1 MRAWRLARL
10 WGIAIQIDPSWLF
23 IFGLLTWQ
31 LATLQ
36 LPQWHPDWPLWST
49 WGLAIVTSLLF
60 FASVLLHEL
69 AHSFAALRLGIPV
82 QSVTLF
88 LFGGVARITKE
99 PDRPGVEFLV
109 AIVGPLTS
117 FLLGVGFWL
126 LWVLSGIFRWPFST
140 ELEILAFNNLLLAGF
155 NLLPGFPLDGGRLL
169 RAALWFLGGNILT
182 ATRIATLLGQGL
194 AALFAVGGLVQT
206 VRLQDPSWFWFVLV
220 GWFLGVAATASYR
233 QLRIREA
240 LRSVPVATLMQPGY
254 PLLPS
259 SLALSQAVP
268 ALQGAPDK
276 ALLVVD
282 FGRVVG
288 LLRYSEVQRLPAT
301 AWPTTTVGQV
311 MTPAARLT
319 AVAPQSAAS
328 QLPFGEQE
336 DIPVLVIDAG
346 RLVGLVGPSAV
357 RQFIKARRLG

>member
-31 LATLQ
+31 LATVQ
-36 LPQWHPDWPLWST
+36 PARQPPLYTWSV
-49 WGLAIVTSLLF
+49 AIITSLLL

-69 AHSFAALRLGIPV
+69 AHSFTAMRLGIPV

-117 FLLGVGFWL
+117 FVLGAGFGL
-126 LWVLSGIFRWPFST
+126 VWVLGGILRWPFVD
-140 ELEILAFNNLLLAGF
+140 ELGFLAFNNLLLAGF
-155 NLLPGFPLDGGRLL
+155 NLLPGFPLDGGRVL
-169 RAALWFLGGNILT
+169 RAILWFLGGNILT
-182 ATRIATLLGQGL
+182 ATRIATLVGQGL
-194 AALFAVGGLVQT
+194 AVLFVVGGLVQT
-206 VRLQDPSWFWFVLV
+206 FRQPSLSWFWFVV
-220 GWFLGVAATASYR
+220 IGWFLGVASTASYR

-240 LRSVPVATLMQPGY
+240 LRGVPVATLMHQGY
-254 PLLPS
+254 PLFPS
-259 SLALSQAVP
+259 SLVLSQAAP
-268 ALQGAPDK
+268 YLQSAPDK

-282 FGRVVG
+282 FGRLVG
-288 LLRYSEVQRLPAT
+288 LLPLSAVQRLPNT
-301 AWPTTTVGQV
+301 AWPATTVGQV
-311 MTPAARLT
+311 MTPAARL
-319 AVAPQSAAS
+319 AVVTPQSEAS
-328 QLPFGEQE
+328 QLQFGERE
-336 DIPVLVIDAG
+336 DTPVLVVDEG

-357 RQFIKARRLG
+357 RQFIKARGLG

>member
-1 MRAWRLARL
+1 MRPWRLARL

-36 LPQWHPDWPLWST
+36 PAQRPLWYT
-49 WGLAIVTSLLF
+49 WGVAVSTSLLL

-69 AHSFAALRLGIPV
+69 AHSYTAVRLGIPV

-117 FLLGVGFWL
+117 FLLGAGFGL
-126 LWVLSGIFRWPFST
+126 MWVLGGIFRWPFSE
-140 ELEILAFNNLLLAGF
+140 ELSFLALNNLLLAGF

-169 RAALWFLGGNILT
+169 RAVLWFLGGNVLS
-182 ATRIATLLGQGL
+182 ATRIATLVGQGL
-194 AALFAVGGLVQT
+194 AVLFVVGGLVQGF
-206 VRLQDPSWFWFVLV
+206 RYQSLSWFWLAII
-220 GWFLGVAATASYR
+220 GLFLGTAATASYR
-233 QLRIREA
+233 QLRIRET
-240 LRSVPVATLMQPGY
+240 LRGVPVAALMHQNY
-254 PLLPS
+254 QLLPS
-259 SLALSQAVP
+259 SLALSQAAP
-268 ALQGAPDK
+268 YLQVAPDK
-276 ALLVVD
+276 ALPVVD
-282 FGRVVG
+282 FGRLVG
-288 LLRYSEVQRLPAT
+288 LLSLSAVQRLSTT
-301 AWPTTTVGQV
+301 AWSVTTVGQV

-319 AVAPQSAAS
+319 AVTPQSAAS
-328 QLPFGEQE
+328 QLSFGERE
-336 DIPVLVIDAG
+336 DTPVLVVDEG

-357 RQFIKARRLG
+357 RQFIKARGLG